1 MLGKPVWID
10 RFEDLEIAA
19 FPFRSSNLFIA
30 VFFCLI
36 FSYLLFV
43 LRVVGLGGAV
53 WTAPLVY
60 VNAVFFLGYLFII
73 VDYTAQ
79 GYQKIPMMSANLLS
93 TGRSRFFKELVLVSF
108 FFSLFF
114 VSKNPYWQVSF
125 VLASSLLFPVATSVI
140 IMEESLVSALN
151 PLKWIGV
158 LMDIKADATFM
169 TYFAIQ
175 AGTIFLAYIALF
187 VDFGWFNLVTMM
199 AFVMAM
205 MTVFRSIGVALHH
218 NADSLGFGVQ
228 YGKQVEDQQVQQ
240 AKDKELSVF
249 VTTLYKLSN
258 SGQMDKAWLSL
269 ETRIQDDGYKTEA
282 DLFVHL
288 RGWDNVRLAV
298 KAGQGFIERL
308 VAREDYRTTWHVL
321 EFCYAANRNKYRLL
335 VAGTVLELSAR
346 AETRKQIEIMVY
358 LLGRFEEDFPNH
370 PRTGEALL
378 KASQFYAHDLD
389 DFEGAR
395 EIMARLNVQYP
406 EIHASKTYQALRGI
420 LSE

>member
-10 RFEDLEIAA
+10 KFEDLEIAA
-19 FPFRSSNLFIA
+19 FPFRGGNLLIA
-30 VFFCLI
+30 LFFCLI

-43 LRVVGLGGAV
+43 LRVVGLGGIV
-53 WTAPLVY
+53 WTAPLAY
-60 VNAVFFLGYLFII
+60 VNAVFFLGYLFVI

-79 GYQKIPMMSANLLS
+79 GYQKIPIMSANLLS
-93 TGRSRFFKELVLVSF
+93 TGRSRFFKELVLISF

-114 VSKNPYWQVSF
+114 VSNNPYWQVSF
-125 VLASSLLFPVATSVI
+125 VLASNLLFPMATSVV

-158 LMDIKADATFM
+158 LMDIKADATFVA
-169 TYFAIQ
+169 YFVIQ
-175 AGTIFLAYIALF
+175 TGTIFLAYIAVF
-187 VDFGWFNLVTMM
+187 VDLGWFNLITMM

-205 MTVFRSIGVALHH
+205 MTVFRSIGIALHS
-218 NADSLGFGVQ
+218 NAESLGIGVQ
-228 YGKQVEDQQVQQ
+228 YGKQVEEQQVQQ

-249 VTTLYKLSN
+249 VTSLYKLSN
-258 SGQMDKAWLSL
+258 SSQMDKAWLSL
-269 ETRIQDDGYKTEA
+269 ERRVRDDGYKTEA
-282 DLFVHL
+282 DLFARL
-288 RGWDNVRLAV
+288 CGWDNVRLAV

-308 VAREDYRTTWHVL
+308 VAREDYRTTWNVL
-321 EFCYAANRNKYRLL
+321 EFCYTANRNEYRLL
-335 VAGTVLELSAR
+335 SAGTVLELSAR
-346 AETRKQIEIMVY
+346 AETREQIEIMVY

-378 KASQFYAHDLD
+378 IASQFYAHDLN

-395 EIMARLNVQYP
+395 EIMARLHAEHP
-406 EIHASKTYQALRGI
+406 EIHASKTYQALSGI